1 MVSGVHYTKTVNNSS
16 QGVGITVLKNKTMSL
31 VFLLEFGRYHTMK
44 EKIIMRMCTFR
55 DLDLKT
61 IIFYYT

>member
-1 MVSGVHYTKTVNNSS
+1 M
-16 QGVGITVLKNKTMSL
+16 GITVLKNKTMSL
-31 VFLLEFGRYHTMK
+31 VFLLEFGPCHTMK